1 MELKD
6 LILAI
11 IKAYPKIDNI
21 KIRKAIYFI
30 DSTYYCLT
38 EKQLTDIVYIK
49 LKFGPAPRKDYNKKL
64 VDILNDKKLVDI
76 EIYNDD
82 LNSIDYYDNPLY
94 SLKDDIVID
103 FEKIENGNIV
113 KRIIDNVVVF
123 FKEHST
129 EEIIELTHNE
139 VYKNM
144 AFYEELPLCNIKN
157 FNNIEMDFSLS
168 KEEQEQAI
176 NHFKEIYQNENKLQA
191 TISR

>member
-11 IKAYPKIDNI
+11 IKAYPKIDDI

-64 VDILNDKKLVDI
+64 VDVLNDKKLVDI
-76 EIYNDD
+76 EVYNDD
-82 LNSIDYYDNPLY
+82 LNYFDYYDNPLY
-94 SLKDDIVID
+94 SLKDDFIID
-103 FEKIENGNIV
+103 FDKIKNGNII
-113 KRIIDNVVVF
+113 KKIIDNVIVF
-123 FKEHST
+123 LKEHNT
-129 EEIIELTHNE
+129 EEIIEMTHNE
-139 VYKNM
+139 IYKNK

-157 FNNIEMDFSLS
+157 FNNIEMDFSRT
-168 KEEQEQAI
+168 KEEQLQVI
-176 NHFKEIYQNENKLQA
+176 NHFKEVYQNENKIQA
-191 TISR
+191 SISK